1 MVGVL
6 MGIRIVGDMV
16 GEEWAVVIVVFSGR
30 GRAEEEAMVNYSAG
44 LSSERLFCSK

>member
-6 MGIRIVGDMV
+6 TGIRIGGDMV
-16 GEEWAVVIVVFSGR
+16 GEEWAVVIQAFSGR

-44 LSSERLFCSK
+44 LSS

>member
-6 MGIRIVGDMV
+6 TGIRIGGDMV
-16 GEEWAVVIVVFSGR
+16 GEERAVEILAFSGR

-44 LSSERLFCSK
+44 LSS